1 MIEQSRALAARVHKD
16 QKYAHLPYMS
26 HVLDVYTEVSKNI
39 VKVDWFNEGAKEL
52 NQCLAL
58 LHDAVEDAS
67 DRDVVLSNIYRISP
81 TLHSCVSLITYNSGS
96 RAERFMD
103 WSMRV
108 SQVMITEYP
117 VGLQL
122 VRQVTRVKLYD
133 RYCNMA
139 FSKQFD
145 EAKYKMYKKEIKY
158 FIALLNGLDDKEEVI
173 HPVDQ
178 EILDCLSAM

>member
-39 VKVDWFNEGAKEL
+39 AKVDWFNEVAKEL

-67 DRDVVLSNIYRISP
+67 DRDVVLSDIYRIRPS
-81 TLHSCVSLITYNSGS
+81 LHDCVSLITHKSGS

-108 SQVMITEYP
+108 SQVMIIEYP
-117 VGLQL
+117 LGLQL

-133 RYCNMA
+133 RYCNLS

-145 EAKYKMYKKEIKY
+145 EAKYRMYKKEIKY
-158 FIALLNGLDDKEEVI
+158 FVALLDSLDDKEEVI

-178 EILDCLSAM
+178 EVLDCLRDM